1 MMFMFGLISLFF
13 LLVIMM
19 TGQPTELTGACRYCP
34 AFYTYSILDA
44 PSYLWVTL
52 TGNVILVGAGALIAV
67 SKPVTK

>member
-1 MMFMFGLISLFF
+1 MFMFGLISLFF

-19 TGQPTELTGACRYCP
+19 TGQPIELTGACRYCP
-34 AFYTYSILDA
+34 AFYTYSILDT